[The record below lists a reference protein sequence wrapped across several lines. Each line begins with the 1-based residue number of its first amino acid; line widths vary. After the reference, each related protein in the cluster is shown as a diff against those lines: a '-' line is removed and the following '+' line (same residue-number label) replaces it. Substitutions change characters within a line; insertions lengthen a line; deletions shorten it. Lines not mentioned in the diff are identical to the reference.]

1 MKNIAVTSILIIAL
15 LFSASARQKMN
26 MADTAKHHMLMRH
39 TAKTKKM
46 TMHSK
51 HMQSHSMKGMKMGN
65 AGSRQ
70 KNKKMAMPMKNMHRG
85 SMAGMKMKAEGAQ
98 NNQKMTMP
106 MKDMQPGAMGGMKMN
121 DTTKSAKKGS
131 MNMQMKDGQMGS
143 MKGMRMDTAKS
154 SATKKMDMPMNDN
167 SMKGMN
173 MQDTSMKGMK
183 TGGMKMD
190 MMSSS
195 QSKNLPMGR
204 DGSGTSW
211 LPDASPM
218 YGIVLNSGK
227 WSYMLHGNISF
238 RYTKQ
243 DLGDKGS
250 RGGDKFDA
258 PNWFMGMAQRPIGDN
273 GLLHFNLMMSLD
285 PLTEGGYGY
294 PLLFQTGESW
304 KGIPLVDRQHPHDLF
319 SELSASYSYAFS
331 KKTDLSIYIGYPGE
345 PALGPVAFMHRP
357 SAMSNPDAPIGHHWE
372 DATHITFG
380 VATIGF
386 RVGDFKIEGS
396 SFTGR
401 EPDENRYN
409 FDKPKFDSWSSR
421 LNFNP
426 SANWAFQVSYGF
438 IKSPEA
444 LSPTEDINRT
454 TASATYSLPFGDEKT
469 FNATALWGQNKP
481 SGSDASNSALLEG
494 DIRIKKLALYTR
506 YEFVQKTTQELV
518 LNPLLYGNNSI
529 FPVNA
534 ITLGLNYDLFK
545 LGPLNLAAGGQLT
558 WYGADSRLNSL
569 YGSNPMGGEV
579 FLRLYPRLMKPKM

>member
-1 MKNIAVTSILIIAL
+1 MMKNITIVSTLIIGL
-15 LFSASARQKMN
+15 LFGASARQKMN
-26 MADTAKHHMLMRH
+26 MTDTAKHHRVMHH
-39 TAKTKKM
+39 TVKTKKM
-46 TMHSK
+46 AMHSK
-51 HMQSHSMKGMKMGN
+51 HMQPHSMKGMKMG
-65 AGSRQ
+65 AASSHK
-70 KNKKMAMPMKNMHRG
+70 KNKKMTMPMKHAQSHTMT
-85 SMAGMKMKAEGAQ
+85 GMKMENARDDK
-98 NNQKMTMP
+98 KMDMP
-106 MKDMQPGAMGGMKMN
+106 MKDMQPGSMKGMKMS
-121 DTTKSAKKGS
+121 DTTKSGKSS
-131 MNMQMKDGQMGS
+131 MTMPMKDEKMGS
-143 MKGMRMDTAKS
+143 MERMQMGDTSKS
-154 SATKKMDMPMNDN
+154 SSGKKMNMPM
-167 SMKGMN
+167 G
-173 MQDTSMKGMK
+173 DTSMKGMK
-183 TGGMKMD
+183 MGGMKMD

-218 YGIVLNSGK
+218 YGIMLNSGK
-227 WSYMLHGNISF
+227 WSYMVHGNISF

-258 PNWFMGMAQRPIGDN
+258 PNWFMGMAQRPVGEN

-319 SELSASYSYAFS
+319 SELSASYAYAFS

-357 SAMSNPDAPIGHHWE
+357 SAMSNPDAPIGHHWT

-386 RVGDFKIEGS
+386 RVGEFKIEGS

-409 FDKPKFDSWSSR
+409 FDKPKLDSWSSR

-444 LSPTEDINRT
+444 LNPTEDINRT
-454 TASATYSLPFGDEKT
+454 TASATYSLPFSDENT
-469 FNATALWGQNKP
+469 LNATALWGQNK
-481 SGSDASNSALLEG
+481 SAGFDASNSALLEG
-494 DIRIKKLALYTR
+494 DVRIRKLALYTR
-506 YEFVQKTTQELV
+506 FEFVQKTTQELV
-518 LNPLLYGNNSI
+518 LNPLLYGNRSV

-545 LGPLNLAAGGQLT
+545 LRPLNLAAGGQLT
-558 WYGADSRLNSL
+558 LYGTDSRLNSL

-579 FLRLYPRLMKPKM
+579 FLRLYPRLMKSKM